1 MITFDQRAYDFQAVG
16 EFIFVESPNGD
27 FQLQTRQK
35 PWVNN
40 RNVSVNRAFA
50 TKLGGSN
57 VVFDAELAVGQ
68 ELKIGGVT
76 TTLTSGQ
83 SLSVGNSR
91 IQRQGNQY
99 TLIYAGPDGVISTS
113 DDDEVTLRDFDSYLN
128 ITVCPA
134 NYRGSQIQG
143 LLGNADGVTANDFA
157 LRDGT
162 SLGANPTWQT
172 IHTTY
177 ADSWRITQ
185 GESLFVTTTFADK
198 TLPERETSLG
208 TLPRGQ
214 ANAAVRDAFNA
225 GLPAGP
231 ILDGAALDAA
241 ATGDNSFITNAAT
254 TFADVIVRPDQR
266 GSLITLD
273 IAPNSVNEDGTQN
286 LVYTFTRTGNTTD
299 AVTVN
304 YNVGGTATVGTD
316 YTQTGAASFT
326 GTTGTITFAPGAT
339 TATVTIDPTVDT
351 TVERNETVDLTLV
364 PGTGYIPE
372 TTTAVTGT
380 IVNAIATGHGWGD
393 VHMLTFDQRHYDFQA
408 VGEFIFVESPNS
420 DFQLQTRQKPYG
432 TSTRVSVNTAFATKL
447 GGSSIVYDTQLATG
461 QELKIGGVTTTLRSG
476 QSLSVG
482 NGRIQRQGTKYTL
495 TYAGPD
501 GVISTSDDDVVNV
514 NDRGVFLNI
523 DVSPADY
530 RGSNIQGLLGNA
542 DGVTSNDFTLRDGT
556 SLGAN
561 PSRQTI
567 HTTYADSWRITQSES
582 LFGTT
587 TFADKTFPQQFV
599 TLANLPVA
607 TANAAVKAAFNAGL
621 PEGPILDGA
630 ALDAGITGN
639 NNFITDAAT
648 AFADV
653 LVPAEQRS
661 SLITLDIAPTTANED
676 ETNNLVYTFSRT
688 GSTTNALTVNYSV
701 AGTGTFGTDY
711 TQTGAASFAD
721 TTGTITFAAGA
732 ATATV
737 TIDPTADTTFEANET
752 VALSLASGTGYV
764 IGATPAVIGTIVND
778 DSPTINLSADRT
790 VVEGTTSPQTVSYTL
805 TLSDRST
812 KTITVQYATANGTA
826 TAGLDY
832 TSVTGTLTFNPGVT
846 SQVINIPILNDSIN
860 EADETFTLNLSSPTN
875 VNLGTATTVTTITD
889 TLTASVTTTLANVEN
904 LTLTGTSAI
913 NGTGN
918 VGNNILTGNTA
929 SNSLSGGAGND
940 TIIGGGG
947 DDTYSFPATTA
958 LGSDT
963 ITEVEAGGIDTID
976 FTGTTVAVN
985 VNLSATTAQRVNSN
999 LNLSLSANN
1008 VIENATGGT
1017 GSDRITGN
1025 TLNNTLN
1032 GGDGN
1037 DQLQGLGGDD
1047 ILWGRAG
1054 NDILSGGSGNDQY
1067 LFQGTGSFT
1076 TGLGVDY
1083 INEFV
1088 TGQDQILLSQATF
1101 NAITN
1106 VVGQP
1111 FTDFAVVAD
1120 DESVD
1125 ASNARIVYSQNTGS
1139 LFYNQNGN
1147 VLGATGVFV
1156 FASLGNPDITLAPN
1170 DFSLVV

>member
-1 MITFDQRAYDFQAVG
+1 VVFDAELAVGQELTINGVTTALTSGQSLSVGNSRIQRQGNQYTLIYAGPDGVISTSDDDEVTVGDFDSYLNIKVCPANYRGSQIQGLLGNADGITANDFALRDGTSLGANPSWRTIHTTYADSWRITQNESLFVIPTFADKTLPEREVTLGTLPRGQANDAVRAAFNAGLPAGPILDGAAIDAAATGDNRFITNAATTFADVIVPADQRGSLITLDIAPTSVNEDGTQNLVYTFTRTGNSTDALTVNYNVGGTATVGTDYTQTGAASFSGTTGSVTFAAGATTATVTIDPTADKIVERNETVDLTLVPGTGYIPGTTTAVTGTIVNAINCGHGWGDVHMITFDQRYYDFQAVG

-50 TKLGGSN
+50 TRLGGSN

-68 ELKIGGVT
+68 ELTINGVT
-76 TTLTSGQ
+76 TALTSGQ

-91 IQRQGNQY
+91 IQRQG
-99 TLIYAGPDGVISTS
+99 
-113 DDDEVTLRDFDSYLN
+113 
-128 ITVCPA
+128 
-134 NYRGSQIQG
+134 
-143 LLGNADGVTANDFA
+143 
-157 LRDGT
+157 
-162 SLGANPTWQT
+162 
-172 IHTTY
+172 
-177 ADSWRITQ
+177 TQ
-185 GESLFVTTTFADK
+185 
-198 TLPERETSLG
+198 
-208 TLPRGQ
+208 
-214 ANAAVRDAFNA
+214 
-225 GLPAGP
+225 
-231 ILDGAALDAA
+231 
-241 ATGDNSFITNAAT
+241 
-254 TFADVIVRPDQR
+254 
-266 GSLITLD
+266 
-273 IAPNSVNEDGTQN
+273 
-286 LVYTFTRTGNTTD
+286 
-299 AVTVN
+299 
-304 YNVGGTATVGTD
+304 
-316 YTQTGAASFT
+316 
-326 GTTGTITFAPGAT
+326 
-339 TATVTIDPTVDT
+339 
-351 TVERNETVDLTLV
+351 
-364 PGTGYIPE
+364 
-372 TTTAVTGT
+372 
-380 IVNAIATGHGWGD
+380 
-393 VHMLTFDQRHYDFQA
+393 
-408 VGEFIFVESPNS
+408 
-420 DFQLQTRQKPYG
+420 
-432 TSTRVSVNTAFATKL
+432 
-447 GGSSIVYDTQLATG
+447 
-461 QELKIGGVTTTLRSG
+461 
-476 QSLSVG
+476 
-482 NGRIQRQGTKYTL
+482 YTL

-514 NDRGVFLNI
+514 NDRGDFLNI

-561 PSRQTI
+561 PTVQTI
-567 HTTYADSWRITQSES
+567 HTTYADSWRISQSES

-587 TFADKTFPQQFV
+587 TFADKTFPKQFM

-630 ALDAGITGN
+630 ALDVGITGD
-639 NNFITDAAT
+639 NNFITAAAT

-676 ETNNLVYTFSRT
+676 GTDNLVYTFSRS

-711 TQTGAASFAD
+711 TQTGAASFTG
-721 TTGTITFAAGA
+721 TTGTVTFAAGA
-732 ATATV
+732 TTATV
-737 TIDPTADTTFEANET
+737 TIDPTADKIVERNET

-764 IGATPAVIGTIVND
+764 IGGTPAVIGTIVND

-805 TLSDRST
+805 TLSDAST

-826 TAGLDY
+826 AAGLDY

-846 SQVINIPILNDSIN
+846 SRVINIPILNDSIN
-860 EADETFTLNLSSPTN
+860 EADETFTLTLSSPTN

-889 TLTASVTTTLANVEN
+889 TLTASVTTTLAANVEN

-918 VGNNILTGNTA
+918 TGNNILTGNTA
-929 SNSLSGGAGND
+929 SNSLSGRAGND
-940 TIIGGGG
+940 ILIGGGG
-947 DDTYSFPATTA
+947 DDSLNGGAGNDSLIGGVGNNTYSFPATTA

-963 ITEVEAGGIDTID
+963 ITEVEAGGIDIID

-999 LNLSLSANN
+999 LNLTLSANN
-1008 VIENATGGT
+1008 VIENVTGGT

-1025 TLNNTLN
+1025 TLNNTLI
-1032 GGDGN
+1032 GGDRN
-1037 DQLQGLGGDD
+1037 DQLQGLAGND
-1047 ILWGRAG
+1047 ILWGGAG

-1120 DESVD
+1120 DQLVD

-1156 FASLGNPDITLAPN
+1156 FASLGNPDITLTPN